1 MSADSQPEAPPS
13 DPSTLHA
20 RAMALV
26 RAWVVPEADRTG
38 PLLAFLRVPAAQRT
52 RFLEGLRCH
61 AQLTG
66 EAGLHQESAR
76 ALWLY
81 SLLEAAHQAG

>member
-1 MSADSQPEAPPS
+1 MILWLRDLLVEHPQGVKPLEWY
-13 DPSTLHA
+13 DELA
-20 RAMALV
+20 RRMGA
-26 RAWVVPEADRTG
+26 RGKD
-38 PLLAFLRVPAAQRT
+38 
-52 RFLEGLRCH
+52 LEGLRCH

-81 SLLEAAHQAG
+81 SLFEAAHQAG